1 MQIPSMKYYKHNSF
15 THLSKQELKMA
26 KDHGNQIKNDD
37 TYEAL
42 RDEGYSKEKSARIAN
57 AQANSEQTPSK
68 DGGKANRYEDRT
80 KDELYQ
86 KAKEVGI
93 DERSNMSKDELIDAL
108 RNH

>member
-1 MQIPSMKYYKHNSF
+1 
-15 THLSKQELKMA
+15 MA
-26 KDHGNQIKNDD
+26 KDHGTQIKNDD

-57 AQANSEQTPSK
+57 AQANSKQTPSK
-68 DGGKANRYEDRT
+68 DGGKGKKYEDRT

-93 DERSNMSKDELIDAL
+93 EGRSNMNKDELIDAL
-108 RNH
+108 RKH